1 MYFNEEEINF
11 YPIMERRE
19 QIATGCECFGD
30 ELTYG
35 ECDLP
40 SPVLRFRGETEKIAG
55 VLCQEKVENYT

>member
-1 MYFNEEEINF
+1 
-11 YPIMERRE
+11 MERRE
-19 QIATGCECFGD
+19 QIASGCECVGD

-55 VLCQEKVENYT
+55 VLCQDKVENDT